1 MTKAPER
8 RPEWLKVRAPGGEIY
23 EDLKQL
29 MRSKTL
35 HTVCE
40 EARCPNLGECWS
52 HRTATFMI
60 LGDICTR
67 SCRFCAVK
75 TGRPLAVDWEE
86 PRRVAEA
93 VQAMGLKHIVVT
105 SVDRDELKDGGAS
118 LFAATIRWIY
128 RLNPQVSI
136 EVLTPDFKGDIEA
149 LKTVIDA
156 KPTIFNHNVETVSR
170 LYKKVRPQAIYI
182 RSLKVLAASKQ
193 LNPEIPTKSGF
204 MLGVGEEHD
213 EVVQLLHD
221 LREHNVDIVTIG
233 QYLRPSFDHLP
244 VLRYAPPEEFK
255 EYAQIGKQLG
265 FRHVESGPLVRSSFH
280 AWDQAKA
287 AHAVSEE

>member
-265 FRHVESGPLVRSSFH
+265 FRHVESGTLVRSSFH